1 MCMEYSTVTPG
12 CGACPQTVP
21 TATIAIGCDQECPGG
36 CGGTEIIFA
45 TEANDCEAAAP
56 TDGGGEPG
64 QGGTGLGLR
73 QGSGAAM
80 GVLLAMLGVLLVV

>member
-1 MCMEYSTVTPG
+1 MDYSTVTPG

-21 TATIAIGCDQECPGG
+21 TVTIAIGCDQECPGG

-64 QGGTGLGLR
+64 QGSTGPSVR
-73 QGSGAAM
+73 HVSGKAIEA
-80 GVLLAMLGVLLVV
+80 LFAMLGVLLVV